1 MSPQW
6 AAPPAADR
14 CLDSSYASRGPKGQ
28 KGGTLVD
35 GSVLTLAAHEARLKD
50 PSSYLPKECRCGCTR
65 LHAHDRRTRTLRGT
79 LAIDGGFAV
88 VFILVFLCASCSA
101 TWRVLPAFLARL
113 LWRTWETVANTLA
126 EEPPPDQPKVPART
140 RQRWRA
146 RLGQAARTATQVLA
160 SSGDAALRAVAQQV
174 GLEARRQEL
183 VTAFAAAFTGGV
195 VLLRLAELLHRLAP
209 GIRLM

>member
-1 MSPQW
+1 M
-6 AAPPAADR
+6 
-14 CLDSSYASRGPKGQ
+14 
-28 KGGTLVD
+28 
-35 GSVLTLAAHEARLKD
+35 LTLAAHEERLKD
-50 PSSYLPKECRCGCTR
+50 PSSYLPEECKCGSVR
-65 LHAHDRRTRTLRGT
+65 LHLHDRRTRLLRGT
-79 LAIDGGFAV
+79 STSDGRFASV
-88 VFILVFLCASCSA
+88 IVLVFLCADCSA

-126 EEPPPDQPKVPART
+126 DEPPPGQPKVPDRT

-160 SSGDAALRAVAQQV
+160 SSGAAALRAVARQV
-174 GLEARRQEL
+174 GLEANRQEL

-195 VLLRLAELLHRLAP
+195 VLPRLAELLHRLAP

>member
-1 MSPQW
+1 
-6 AAPPAADR
+6 
-14 CLDSSYASRGPKGQ
+14 
-28 KGGTLVD
+28 
-35 GSVLTLAAHEARLKD
+35 LT
-50 PSSYLPKECRCGCTR
+50 S
-65 LHAHDRRTRTLRGT
+65 
-79 LAIDGGFAV
+79 DGGFASV
-88 VFILVFLCASCSA
+88 IVLVFLCADCSA
-101 TWRVLPAFLARL
+101 TWRVLPAFLARQ

-126 EEPPPDQPKVPART
+126 DEPPPSQPKVPERT

-160 SSGDAALRAVAQQV
+160 SSGAAALRAVAQQV

>member
-1 MSPQW
+1 MSPPW

-35 GSVLTLAAHEARLKD
+35 SLVLTLAAHEERLKN
-50 PSSYLPKECRCGCTR
+50 PSSYLPKECKCGCPRLR
-65 LHAHDRRTRTLRGT
+65 LHDLRTRILRGT
-79 LAIDGGFAV
+79 LISGGGFAV
-88 VFILVFLCASCSA
+88 VIILVFLCTGCSA
-101 TWRVLPAFLARL
+101 TWRVLPAFLARH
-113 LWRTWETVANTLA
+113 LWRTWETVATA
-126 EEPPPDQPKVPART
+126 VAGERKPGQAQVPKRT

-174 GLEARRQEL
+174 GLEALRQEL

-195 VLLRLAELLHRLAP
+195 VLLQLAELLHRLAP